1 MKKQMKKSLVLLD
14 ELGSGTDPVEGAALA
29 VAIIEDLKSNR
40 STTITTTHYQELKMY
55 ALNTPEVENASCE
68 FNVETLKPT
77 YRLIIGT
84 PGKSNAFAISE
95 RLGMPKEIIDYA
107 QSLITSENRKFE
119 TIIDNL
125 ERTRIRLEENNR
137 AVEQYKKECEKLK
150 GQLQEERERLYNEK
164 EEELEKAR
172 KVSAEIVSSVQ
183 RQSQRLLD
191 ELEKIKKDKDKSDF
205 SDMVRS
211 ARQLHKTAINKLY
224 LEANPVSEN
233 KNEHYVLPRPLKKG
247 DSVLITDTNRKGILV
262 SPPDNKGICFVQV
275 GVMKTKI
282 DISKLRLIEK
292 KQYV

>member
-1 MKKQMKKSLVLLD
+1 M
-14 ELGSGTDPVEGAALA
+14 
-29 VAIIEDLKSNR
+29 
-40 STTITTTHYQELKMY
+40 
-55 ALNTPEVENASCE
+55 
-68 FNVETLKPT
+68 ETLKPT

-125 ERTRIRLEENNR
+125 ERTRSRLEENNR

-205 SDMVRS
+205 P
-211 ARQLHKTAINKLY
+211 IW
-224 LEANPVSEN
+224 
-233 KNEHYVLPRPLKKG
+233 
-247 DSVLITDTNRKGILV
+247 
-262 SPPDNKGICFVQV
+262 
-275 GVMKTKI
+275 
-282 DISKLRLIEK
+282 
-292 KQYV
+292 

>member
-164 EEELEKAR
+164 EEELEK
-172 KVSAEIVSSVQ
+172 
-183 RQSQRLLD
+183 SQ
-191 ELEKIKKDKDKSDF
+191 ESFCGNCKQ
-205 SDMVRS
+205 RS
-211 ARQLHKTAINKLY
+211 ASI
-224 LEANPVSEN
+224 SE
-233 KNEHYVLPRPLKKG
+233 
-247 DSVLITDTNRKGILV
+247 IA
-262 SPPDNKGICFVQV
+262 
-275 GVMKTKI
+275 
-282 DISKLRLIEK
+282 
-292 KQYV
+292 